1 MSTLRR
7 ALHADIDE
15 EAWSSLDRT
24 TSRPFPAPETVDRRE
39 GHQPLRPRCWR
50 WTQLTASPRQAV
62 DSTQSTSQLSSPSWS
77 AWTKGYCD

>member
-50 WTQLTASPRQAV
+50 WAQLTA
-62 DSTQSTSQLSSPSWS
+62 
-77 AWTKGYCD
+77 